1 MNVYEITDV
10 LFNINVS
17 YLLLQGALSDEL
29 SQIADNDV
37 CLYFASYAAKNLTKQ
52 DNFEIAIKYENNI
65 LKYEHTDVYIC
76 NIFLGINRE
85 INFIPE
91 GSKFIVG
98 LVNRKKSKILT
109 NTKKINQWFDT
120 NKENYVILTTKKGLK
135 EILAQIPNLAIE
147 LEQ

>member
-10 LFNINVS
+10 LFNLNVS

-29 SQIADNDV
+29 SQIKDDNV
-37 CLYFASYAAKNLTKQ
+37 CFYFASYAAKNLTKQ
-52 DNFEIAIKYENNI
+52 DSFEIALKCENNI
-65 LKYEHTDVYIC
+65 LKYEDTDIYIC

-109 NTKKINQWFDT
+109 NTPKINQWFGTD
-120 NKENYVILTTKKGLK
+120 KENYVILTTKKGLQ
-135 EILAQIPNLAIE
+135 EILAQNSNIVIQ
-147 LEQ
+147 LE